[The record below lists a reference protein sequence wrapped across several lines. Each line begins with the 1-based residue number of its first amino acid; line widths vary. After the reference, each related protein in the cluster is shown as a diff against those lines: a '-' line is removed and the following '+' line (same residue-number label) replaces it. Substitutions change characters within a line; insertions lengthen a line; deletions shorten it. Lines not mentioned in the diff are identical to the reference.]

1 MELPEANGSRLTVK
15 SPKSP
20 RRRRKSKSSSPT
32 TASAKVFNLVEEQY
46 EAPRREFQNPKVHEA
61 DGNFFESFT
70 ALAWRQEN
78 KRLRAHSDDGEEK
91 PPPSENQ
98 FAVKPKLPP
107 ISRKENLLGWFC
119 PISLV
124 IIPLTFS

>member
-46 EAPRREFQNPKVHEA
+46 EAPRREFQNPK
-61 DGNFFESFT
+61 
-70 ALAWRQEN
+70 
-78 KRLRAHSDDGEEK
+78 
-91 PPPSENQ
+91 
-98 FAVKPKLPP
+98 
-107 ISRKENLLGWFC
+107 
-119 PISLV
+119 
-124 IIPLTFS
+124 